1 MESLPLFPLCM
12 IGGVLLQIFLR
23 KTRLDYIADH
33 GQMQRICGASLDF
46 LVVAAIASI
55 RIEFVVAYWM
65 PLSILVAV
73 GAIWN
78 IFTVMY
84 IGPRIF
90 KEAWFERSI
99 AEFGQAM
106 GVTATG
112 LMLLRTVD
120 PDHKT
125 VATEAFGYKQLL
137 HEPVMGGGLWTSL
150 AVPLVM
156 LGSGLVVWFF
166 CLAVLVVAVIC
177 WLVFFRTSQKV

>member
-1 MESLPLFPLCM
+1 
-12 IGGVLLQIFLR
+12 
-23 KTRLDYIADH
+23 
-33 GQMQRICGASLDF
+33 
-46 LVVAAIASI
+46 
-55 RIEFVVAYWM
+55 
-65 PLSILVAV
+65 
-73 GAIWN
+73 
-78 IFTVMY
+78 
-84 IGPRIF
+84 
-90 KEAWFERSI
+90 
-99 AEFGQAM
+99 M

-137 HEPVMGGGLWTSL
+137 HEPIMGGGLWTSL

-177 WLVFFRTSQKV
+177 WLVFFRTSQTAVSTKGIQK

>member
-1 MESLPLFPLCM
+1 
-12 IGGVLLQIFLR
+12 
-23 KTRLDYIADH
+23 
-33 GQMQRICGASLDF
+33 
-46 LVVAAIASI
+46 
-55 RIEFVVAYWM
+55 M

-90 KEAWFERSI
+90 REAWFERSI

-120 PDHKT
+120 PDSKT

-177 WLVFFRTSQKV
+177 WLVFFRTTQASISAEGIQK